1 MKKIHN
7 YIKYT
12 VKGLNRDKLINK
24 IYNKIA
30 LYDVKQIDYNLTE
43 YKIKFTDEKS
53 FEKQLKNNNLE
64 IISKNNKGIYFV
76 FKNSILN
83 IGFMLGLIISI
94 AFLIFTNGM
103 YLKCEVQGNSTITSY
118 SIKRAIEEKGIKRYQ
133 HLSSINTKQ
142 LEKQLAEEFNEV
154 SLISIIKKGNSL
166 IINIKEKVIN
176 DEYENV
182 DDFLPIVSDFDGRV
196 TSISLT
202 QGTLNVKVGDIV
214 QKGDIL
220 VHPYIIDSS
229 YVKRG
234 IKPLAKIKL
243 TTWIKETVYHQEN
256 TIVMQ
261 RTGKVKTVKNLYVGD
276 IPISKKSYC
285 EFSKYETETS
295 LKKLTNILPILIET
309 IDYYEVE
316 EVDKVLLLDQVFDD
330 LKQNSKENALLN
342 LTEYDIITSE
352 RYTVT
357 GGAGNYEISCILEV
371 SKEIGENES

>member
-64 IISKNNKGIYFV
+64 IISKKNKGIYFV
-76 FKNSILN
+76 FKNCILN
-83 IGFMLGLIISI
+83 IGFIIGLIISI

-103 YLKCEVQGNSTITSY
+103 YLKCEVQGNSTISSY

-133 HLSSINTKQ
+133 HLSTINTKQ

-182 DDFLPIVSDFDGRV
+182 DNFLPIVSDFDGRV